1 MAHTLTEQ
9 FVSVLVQAP
18 IGALDYRVDE
28 ETQVAVG
35 DRVLVMLGSRKMV
48 GIVVKV
54 ASHSLVE
61 QKKLKKVIRVLAET
75 EPLRQEWLD
84 LTKFTASY
92 YIRSWGDVAVGAL
105 PVFFRTTPRAR
116 REASLKRIR
125 NLKPKKVK
133 AGVRPTLNEEQER
146 AIDAVCKAQ
155 GFSPFVLFGVT
166 GSGKTEVYLH
176 IIEKTL
182 QKDPENQVL
191 LLVPEI
197 NLTPQL
203 EARVRERFPD
213 ETVVT
218 LHSALG
224 NSERAQNWLAIH
236 EGRARILVGTRLA
249 IFSSFKHLALV
260 LVDEEHDE
268 SYKAGDGIR
277 YSARD
282 LAIKRAQLNRIP
294 CVLGSATPSL
304 ETWQKVQSGAFPLLR
319 LTHRAIH
326 AATLPKIEIIDK
338 RRERQ
343 AIFTDSVRQAID
355 ATLAAD
361 EQVLVFINR
370 RGYAPTVTCPACG
383 WVSRC
388 AHCSGFTVYHKKE
401 NRLVCHHCSTTY
413 PVPKY
418 CPTCGNAD
426 IEVLGSGTQK
436 IEEAIESLWPE
447 KKILRID
454 RDSVRTKRQVE
465 EAFSQVHAREADII
479 VGTQMISKG
488 HDFQHVGLVVI
499 LNADALLVSPNIK
512 AEERLFCLLLQVA
525 GRAGRFGN
533 EGRVLVQTRF
543 PEHPLYQELV
553 AQDYEAF
560 ARRALLERSE
570 AQLPPFVYE
579 ARLLAQSKMLE
590 RALDFL
596 ERAKEKAQSIP
607 KEDVWLYDP
616 VPMTLMRLLDQE
628 RAQLLVEA
636 KTHAQLHAFLHSW
649 TAALN
654 RESSVSWTVEVDPTE
669 F

>member
-1 MAHTLTEQ
+1 MPHTLTEQ
-9 FVSVLVQAP
+9 FVRVIVQAP
-18 IGALDYRVDE
+18 LGPLDYRVDE
-28 ETQVAVG
+28 ETQIAVG
-35 DRVLVMLGSRKMV
+35 DRALVSLGTRKLV
-48 GIVVKV
+48 GIVVEV
-54 ASHSLVE
+54 ATHTQVE
-61 QKKLKKVIRVLAET
+61 QKKLKKIIRVLAET
-75 EPLRQEWLD
+75 EPLREEWLK
-84 LTKFTASY
+84 LTKFTANY
-92 YIRSWGDVAVGAL
+92 YIRSWGEAAVGSL
-105 PVFFRTTPRAR
+105 PVFFRTVPRAR

-125 NLKPKKVK
+125 NLKTKKVK
-133 AGVRPTLNEEQER
+133 EGARPALNKEQER
-146 AIDAVCKAQ
+146 AIAEVDKAV
-155 GFSPFVLFGVT
+155 GFAPFVLFGVT

-176 IIEKTL
+176 LIEKAL
-182 QKDPENQVL
+182 QKNRENQVL

-203 EARVRERFPD
+203 ETRVRERFPE

-249 IFSSFKHLALV
+249 IFASFKQLSLV

-268 SYKAGDGIR
+268 SYKAGDGMR

-282 LAIKRAQLNRIP
+282 LAIKRAQLNGVA

-304 ETWQKVQSGAFPLLR
+304 ETWQKVQSGAFPLLK
-319 LTHRAIH
+319 LTHRAIE
-326 AATLPKIEIIDK
+326 AATLPTIEIVDK
-338 RRERQ
+338 RKERQ
-343 AIFTDSVRQAID
+343 AIFTGSVRQAID
-355 ATLAAD
+355 EALARS

-401 NRLVCHHCSTTY
+401 NRLVCHHCSTSY
-413 PVPKY
+413 PVPTH

-436 IEEAIESLWPE
+436 IEEAIVSFWPE
-447 KKILRID
+447 KRILRID

-499 LNADALLVSPNIK
+499 LNADALLINPNIK
-512 AEERLFCLLLQVA
+512 SEERLFCLLLQVA

-560 ARRALLERSE
+560 ASRALLERSE

-579 ARLLAQSKMLE
+579 ARLLAQSKTLE
-590 RALDFL
+590 RSLDFL
-596 ERAKEKAQSIP
+596 ERAKEKAKAIP
-607 KEDVWLYDP
+607 KKNVWLYDP

-636 KTHAQLHAFLHSW
+636 KTHTDLHAFLSAW
-649 TAALN
+649 VAALD
-654 RESSVSWTVEVDPTE
+654 RESSVAWTVEVDPTE

>member
-1 MAHTLTEQ
+1 MAHALTEQ
-9 FVSVLVQAP
+9 FVSVIVQAP
-18 IGALDYRVDE
+18 LGPLDYRVDE
-28 ETQVAVG
+28 ETQVVVG
-35 DRVLVMLGSRKMV
+35 DRVLVPLGARKLV

-54 ASHSLVE
+54 ATHSGIDR
-61 QKKLKKVIRVLAET
+61 KKLKKVIRVLAET
-75 EPLRQEWLD
+75 EPLREEWLK
-84 LTKFTASY
+84 LTKFTADY
-92 YIRSWGDVAVGAL
+92 YIRSWGEAAVSSL
-105 PVFFRTTPRAR
+105 PAFFRTVPRAR

-125 NLKPKKVK
+125 NLKAKKVK
-133 AGVRPTLNEEQER
+133 EGTLPTLNEEQEK
-146 AIDAVCKAQ
+146 AIRVVSEAK

-176 IIEKTL
+176 LIEKAL
-182 QKDPENQVL
+182 GKNPENQVL

-203 EARVRERFPD
+203 EMRVRERFPK

-249 IFSSFKHLALV
+249 IFTSFKHLALV

-268 SYKAGDGIR
+268 SYKAGDGMR

-282 LAIKRAQLNRIP
+282 LAIKRAQLNGIP

-304 ETWQKVQSGAFPLLR
+304 ETWQKVQSGAFPLLK
-319 LTHRAIH
+319 LTHRAIE
-326 AATLPKIEIIDK
+326 AATLPKIEIVDK
-338 RRERQ
+338 RQERQ
-343 AIFTDSVRQAID
+343 AIFTQSVREAID
-355 ATLAAD
+355 KTLTQG

-401 NRLVCHHCSTTY
+401 NRLVCHHCSTSY
-413 PVPKY
+413 PVPAY

-436 IEEAIESLWPE
+436 IEEAIVSLWPE
-447 KKILRID
+447 KRILRID

-465 EAFSQVHAREADII
+465 EAFSQVHAQEADII

-512 AEERLFCLLLQVA
+512 SEERLFCLLLQVA

-560 ARRALLERSE
+560 ARRALLERDE

-579 ARLLAQSKMLE
+579 ARLLAQSKTLE

-596 ERAKEKAQSIP
+596 ERAKEKAQAIP
-607 KEDVWLYDP
+607 KKDVWLYDP

-636 KTHAQLHAFLHSW
+636 KTHAQLNAFLHAW
-649 TAALN
+649 TGSLE
-654 RESSVSWTVEVDPTE
+654 RESTVAWTVEVDPTE

>member
-1 MAHTLTEQ
+1 MPHTLTEQ
-9 FVSVLVQAP
+9 FVRVIVQAP
-18 IGALDYRVDE
+18 LGPLDYRVDE
-28 ETQVAVG
+28 ETQIAVG
-35 DRVLVMLGSRKMV
+35 DRVLVSLGTRKLV
-48 GIVVKV
+48 GIVVQV
-54 ASHSLVE
+54 ATHTQVE
-61 QKKLKKVIRVLAET
+61 QKKLKKIIRVLAET
-75 EPLRQEWLD
+75 EPLREEWLK
-84 LTKFTASY
+84 LTKFTANY
-92 YIRSWGDVAVGAL
+92 YIRSWGEAAVGSL
-105 PVFFRTTPRAR
+105 PVFFRSVPRAR

-125 NLKPKKVK
+125 NLKAKKVK
-133 AGVRPTLNEEQER
+133 EGARPALNKEQER
-146 AIDAVCKAQ
+146 AIAEVDKAV
-155 GFSPFVLFGVT
+155 GFAPFVLFGVT

-176 IIEKTL
+176 LIEKAL
-182 QKDPENQVL
+182 QKNRENQVL

-203 EARVRERFPD
+203 EMRVRERFPE

-249 IFSSFKHLALV
+249 IFASFKQLSLV

-268 SYKAGDGIR
+268 SYKAGDGMR

-282 LAIKRAQLNRIP
+282 LAIKRAQLNGVA

-304 ETWQKVQSGAFPLLR
+304 ETWQKVQSGAFPLLK
-319 LTHRAIH
+319 LTHRAIE
-326 AATLPKIEIIDK
+326 AATLPTIEIVDK
-338 RRERQ
+338 RKERQ
-343 AIFTDSVRQAID
+343 AIFTGSVRQAID
-355 ATLAAD
+355 EALARS

-401 NRLVCHHCSTTY
+401 NRLVCHHCSTSY
-413 PVPKY
+413 PVPTH

-436 IEEAIESLWPE
+436 IEEAIVSFWPE
-447 KKILRID
+447 KRILRID

-499 LNADALLVSPNIK
+499 LNADALLINPNIK
-512 AEERLFCLLLQVA
+512 SEERLFCLLLQVA

-579 ARLLAQSKMLE
+579 ARLLAQSKTLE
-590 RALDFL
+590 RSLDFL
-596 ERAKEKAQSIP
+596 ERAKEKAKTIP
-607 KEDVWLYDP
+607 KKNVWLYDP

-636 KTHAQLHAFLHSW
+636 KTHTDLHAFLSAW
-649 TAALN
+649 VAALD
-654 RESSVSWTVEVDPTE
+654 RESSVAWTVEVDPTE

>member
-1 MAHTLTEQ
+1 MPHTLTEQ
-9 FVSVLVQAP
+9 FVRVIVQAP
-18 IGALDYRVDE
+18 LGPLDYRVDE
-28 ETQVAVG
+28 ETQIAVG
-35 DRVLVMLGSRKMV
+35 DRVLVSLGTRKLV
-48 GIVVKV
+48 GIVVQV
-54 ASHSLVE
+54 ATHTQVE
-61 QKKLKKVIRVLAET
+61 QKKLKKIIRVLAEA
-75 EPLRQEWLD
+75 EPLREEWLK
-84 LTKFTASY
+84 LTKFTANY
-92 YIRSWGDVAVGAL
+92 YIRSWGEAAVGSL
-105 PVFFRTTPRAR
+105 PVFFRTVPRAR

-125 NLKPKKVK
+125 NLKAKKVK
-133 AGVRPTLNEEQER
+133 EGARPALNKEQER
-146 AIDAVCKAQ
+146 AIAEVDKAV
-155 GFSPFVLFGVT
+155 GFAPFVLFGVT

-176 IIEKTL
+176 LIEKAL
-182 QKDPENQVL
+182 QKNRENQVL

-203 EARVRERFPD
+203 EMRVRERFPE

-236 EGRARILVGTRLA
+236 ERRARILVGTRLA
-249 IFSSFKHLALV
+249 IFASFKQLSLV

-268 SYKAGDGIR
+268 SYKAGDGMR

-282 LAIKRAQLNRIP
+282 LAIKRAQLNGVA

-304 ETWQKVQSGAFPLLR
+304 ETWQKVQSGAFPLLK
-319 LTHRAIH
+319 LTHRAIE
-326 AATLPKIEIIDK
+326 AATLPTIEIVDK
-338 RRERQ
+338 RKERQ
-343 AIFTDSVRQAID
+343 AIFTGSVRQAID
-355 ATLAAD
+355 EALARS

-401 NRLVCHHCSTTY
+401 NRLVCHHCSTSY
-413 PVPKY
+413 PVPTH

-436 IEEAIESLWPE
+436 IEEAIVSFWPE
-447 KKILRID
+447 KRILRID

-499 LNADALLVSPNIK
+499 LNADALLINPNIK
-512 AEERLFCLLLQVA
+512 SEERLFCLLLQVA

-579 ARLLAQSKMLE
+579 ARLLAQSKTLE
-590 RALDFL
+590 RSLDFL
-596 ERAKEKAQSIP
+596 ERAKEKAKTIP
-607 KEDVWLYDP
+607 KKNVWLYDP

-636 KTHAQLHAFLHSW
+636 KTHTDLHAFLSAW
-649 TAALN
+649 VAALD
-654 RESSVSWTVEVDPTE
+654 RESSVAWTVEVDPTE